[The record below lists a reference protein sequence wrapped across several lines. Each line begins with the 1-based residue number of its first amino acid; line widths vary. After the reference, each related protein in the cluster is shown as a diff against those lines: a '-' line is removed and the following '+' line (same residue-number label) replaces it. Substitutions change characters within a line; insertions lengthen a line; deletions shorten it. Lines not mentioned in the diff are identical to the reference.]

1 MSATLKRRA
10 TATPLPAAHA
20 PASNVASRLEVL
32 ADRLLF
38 AMLLLVLLASP
49 FEIGY
54 PPLGRVLFATFT
66 NLEVT
71 LFCLAGALLFR
82 LGVSTEAR
90 RALLKMPLL
99 LPAVALILASVVST
113 IFGEYKSLGVQFV
126 YRLVMG
132 LMVCASVWLALR
144 GRRRVLT
151 SLGTFVGAA
160 LISACIGLLEFLPGV
175 NLEYWLMPF
184 RPQPTT
190 VGGLLRLSGSFEYAN
205 GAAVYFEMALPVLLG
220 LAVLFSS
227 RRLVEGVF
235 GEGRISRVQLRA
247 IQVLLFVALGLLA
260 MALILTFSRAS
271 WAGVVAS
278 VAAFGLAVYLRR
290 RVRGD
295 LWLWAEVWRPLAM
308 SVGVLVLAVVYTYLT
323 HPLLRLRLT
332 GENDRAWYNYA
343 LQQGSIPSISV
354 GDVVTV
360 PVSLT
365 NMGPMPWNAE
375 RVPKVHLSY
384 HWKSPG
390 GDFYA
395 VFDGLRTALPHDVDP
410 GGSVSVEAVVEAP
423 PKAGEY
429 ILEWDLVQEDVTW
442 FYEKSRVRVES
453 EKVRVG
459 EATGQAKVLPPNTTP
474 PVSVRRMEDSDASTV
489 PRGELW
495 RAAFAMFRDHPIT
508 GVGPDGFRNLYG
520 RYAGKTSWNR
530 NIYTNN
536 MYIEMFTNLG
546 IVGGLAFLWL
556 VGLALW
562 RTLRNVLV
570 PFDGGNQPMYTAGV
584 WVVCV
589 AAGAALLSFFL
600 HGMVDYFLFST
611 PLYTIFWFIMAISTQ
626 WRNLGIGISDFGF
639 ARTST
644 KSEIRNPKSKIQKGH
659 HAGRI

>member
-1 MSATLKRRA
+1 
-10 TATPLPAAHA
+10 
-20 PASNVASRLEVL
+20 LEVL

-82 LGVSTEAR
+82 LGMSAEAR

-99 LPAVALILASVVST
+99 LPAMSLILASVVST

-132 LMVCASVWLALR
+132 LMVYASVWLALR

-235 GEGRISRVQLRA
+235 GEGRISRLQLRV
-247 IQVLLFVALGLLA
+247 IQVSLFVALGLMS

-295 LWLWAEVWRPLAM
+295 RWLWAEVWRPLALA
-308 SVGVLVLAVVYTYLT
+308 VGVLVLAVVYTYVT

-332 GENDRAWYNYA
+332 GENDRAWYNYG

-384 HWKSPG
+384 HWKNPG

-410 GGSVSVEAVVEAP
+410 GGSVQVEAVVEAP
-423 PKAGEY
+423 RKAGEY

-453 EKVRVG
+453 EKVDVG

-474 PVSVRRMEDSDASTV
+474 PVSVRTMEDSDASTV

-520 RYAGKTSWNR
+520 KYAGKSTWNR

-546 IVGGLAFLWL
+546 ILGGLAFLWL

-562 RTLRNVLV
+562 RTVRNVLM
-570 PFDGGNQPMYTAGV
+570 PFDHGNQAMYTAGV

-600 HGMVDYFLFST
+600 HGLVDYFLFST

-626 WRNLGIGISDFGF
+626 WGDLEFRIANLEF
-639 ARTST
+639 
-644 KSEIRNPKSKIQKGH
+644 SEIQANPKFAIRNSKSQKGH

>member
-1 MSATLKRRA
+1 V
-10 TATPLPAAHA
+10 PAARSV
-20 PASNVASRLEVL
+20 PASDVASRLEVL
-32 ADRLLF
+32 TDRLLF
-38 AMLLLVLLASP
+38 AMLLLVLFASP

-71 LFCLAGALLFR
+71 LFFLGGAMLLRLAVSAGARRDLLR
-82 LGVSTEAR
+82 
-90 RALLKMPLL
+90 MPLL

-113 IFGEYKSLGVQFV
+113 VFGEYKSLGVQFI

-132 LMVCASVWLALR
+132 LLVFASVWLALR

-151 SLGTFVGAA
+151 SLATFVGAA
-160 LISACIGLLEFLPGV
+160 LISACIGLMEFLPGV
-175 NLEYWLMPF
+175 NLEGWLMPF

-220 LAVLFSS
+220 LTVLFSS
-227 RRLVEGVF
+227 RRLVDGLF
-235 GEGRISRVQLRA
+235 GEGRISRTRLLA
-247 IQVLLFVALGLLA
+247 IQVGMFAALGLLTV
-260 MALILTFSRAS
+260 ALILTFSRAS

-278 VAAFGLAVYLRR
+278 VAVFGLVAFLRR

-295 LWLWAEVWRPLAM
+295 GWLWSEVWRPLALA
-308 SVGVLVLAVVYTYLT
+308 VGVLALATVYTYLT

-332 GENDRAWYNYA
+332 GENDRAWYNYG
-343 LQQGSIPSISV
+343 LQQQGSLPSISV

-384 HWKSPG
+384 HWKRPG

-395 VFDGLRTALPHDVDP
+395 VFEGLRTALPHDVAP
-410 GGSVSVEAVVEAP
+410 GASLQMEAIVEAP

-442 FYEKSRVRVES
+442 FYEKSKVRVES
-453 EKVRVG
+453 ESVIVG
-459 EATGQAKVLPPNTTP
+459 ESTGRAKVLPPNASQ
-474 PVSVRRMEDSDASTV
+474 PVSVHTMENSDASTV

-495 RAAFAMFRDHPIT
+495 RAALAMFRDHPIT

-520 RYAGKTSWNR
+520 KYAGKTSWNK

-546 IVGGLAFLWL
+546 LLGGLAFTWL

-562 RTLRNVLV
+562 RTVRNALL
-570 PFDGGNQPMYTAGV
+570 PFDAGERPIYTAGV

-589 AAGAALLSFFL
+589 AAGASLLSFFL
-600 HGMVDYFLFST
+600 HGLADYFLFST

-626 WRNLGIGISDFGF
+626 WGKRNFEFRIADFEFSGNP
-639 ARTST
+639 S
-644 KSEIRNPKSKIQKGH
+644 KSEIRNPKSEMGQ

>member
-1 MSATLKRRA
+1 MSATAKRDA
-10 TATPLPAAHA
+10 PAAYSR
-20 PASNVASRLEVL
+20 PVPGVASRLGVL
-32 ADRLLF
+32 TDRLLF
-38 AMLLLVLLASP
+38 AMLLLALLASP

-71 LFCLAGALLFR
+71 LFCLGGALLFR
-82 LGVSTEAR
+82 MAVSAESR
-90 RALLKMPLL
+90 RHLLRMPLL
-99 LPAVALILASVVST
+99 LPAMSLILASALST
-113 IFGEYKSLGVQFV
+113 IFGEYKTLGAQFV

-132 LMVCASVWLALR
+132 LMVYASVWLALR
-144 GRRRVLT
+144 GRRRVLM

-160 LISACIGLLEFLPGV
+160 LLSASIGLMEFLPGV
-175 NLEYWLMPF
+175 NLEGWLMPF

-227 RRLVEGVF
+227 RRLVAGVF
-235 GEGRISRVQLRA
+235 GEGRITPRQLRA
-247 IQVLLFVALGLLA
+247 MQAALFVAVGLLG

-271 WAGVVAS
+271 WAGAVAS
-278 VAAFGLAVYLRR
+278 VGAFGLAAFLRR
-290 RVRGD
+290 RALGDRG
-295 LWLWAEVWRPLAM
+295 LWSEVWRPLAVA
-308 SVGVLVLAVVYTYLT
+308 VGVLALATVYTYVT

-332 GENDRAWYNYA
+332 GENDRSWYNYH

-365 NMGPMPWNAE
+365 NMGPMPWNAQ

-390 GDFYA
+390 SEFYA
-395 VFDGLRTALPHDVDP
+395 VFDGPRTALPHDVGP
-410 GGSVSVEAVVEAP
+410 GESVQVEAIVEAP
-423 PKAGEY
+423 RKAGTY
-429 ILEWDLVQEDVTW
+429 VLEWDLVQEDVTW
-442 FYEKSRVRVES
+442 FYEKSRVRFQSAIVT
-453 EKVRVG
+453 VG
-459 EATGQAKVLPPNTTP
+459 EATGQAKALPPNTRP
-474 PVSVRRMEDSDASTV
+474 PVSVQTIENSDSSTV

-495 RAAFAMFRDHPIT
+495 SAAFAMFRNHPIT

-520 RYAGKTSWNR
+520 KYAGKDNWNK

-546 IVGGLAFLWL
+546 IVGGSAFLWL

-562 RTLRNVLV
+562 RTARNTLL
-570 PFDGGNQPMYTAGV
+570 PFDGGTRPLRTAGV
-584 WVVCV
+584 WVVCA
-589 AAGAALLSFFL
+589 AAGAALLSFLL
-600 HGMVDYFLFST
+600 HGLVDYFLFST
-611 PLYTIFWFIMAISTQ
+611 PLYTIFWFIMAISAL
-626 WRNLGIGISDFGF
+626 WPILISELEPRNSNL
-639 ARTST
+639 APNST
-644 KSEIRNPKSKIQKGH
+644 KLEIRNSNSEIRRDSD
-659 HAGRI
+659 AGRI

>member
-1 MSATLKRRA
+1 MPT
-10 TATPLPAAHA
+10 TPV
-20 PASNVASRLEVL
+20 PASEVASRLEVL

-82 LGVSTEAR
+82 LGMSAEAR

-99 LPAVALILASVVST
+99 LPAMSLILASVVST

-132 LMVCASVWLALR
+132 LMVYASVWLALR

-235 GEGRISRVQLRA
+235 GEGRISRLQLRV
-247 IQVLLFVALGLLA
+247 IQVSLFVALGLMS

-295 LWLWAEVWRPLAM
+295 RWLWAEVWRPLALA
-308 SVGVLVLAVVYTYLT
+308 VGVLVLAVVYTYVT

-332 GENDRAWYNYA
+332 GENDRAWYNYG

-384 HWKSPG
+384 HWKNPG

-410 GGSVSVEAVVEAP
+410 GGSVQVEAVVEAP
-423 PKAGEY
+423 RKAGEY

-453 EKVRVG
+453 EKVDVG

-474 PVSVRRMEDSDASTV
+474 PVSVRTMEDSDASTV

-520 RYAGKTSWNR
+520 KYAGKSTWNR

-546 IVGGLAFLWL
+546 ILGGLAFLWL

-562 RTLRNVLV
+562 RTVRNVLM
-570 PFDGGNQPMYTAGV
+570 PFDHGNQAMYTAGV

-600 HGMVDYFLFST
+600 HGLVDYFLFST

-626 WRNLGIGISDFGF
+626 WGDLEFRIANLEF
-639 ARTST
+639 
-644 KSEIRNPKSKIQKGH
+644 SEIQANPKFAIRNSKSQKGH